1 MTEKEDF
8 FWERRPQELCK
19 MCGRCCRVS
28 TTVKSYKELQE
39 LAEAGDKGAM
49 DFLEL
54 FEPYE
59 SVEDAMLVDKAIVEN
74 IGYDENTTFYHC
86 RFIQKNNLCSR
97 YDTRKDLCRHC
108 PSTPFAV
115 VPPGCGFEDWLK
127 EEKQKVYNKIKAL
140 KLEKESYIKELQKEG
155 CTESRAIMLNKLIT
169 AIDNYINNY
178 AKYGAWDL

>member
-1 MTEKEDF
+1 MTEKEEF
-8 FWERRPQELCK
+8 FWDKRPQELCK

-28 TTVKSYKELQE
+28 TTPKSYKELVE
-39 LAEAGDKGAM
+39 LAQAGDKGAI
-49 DFLEL
+49 DFLEI

-59 SVEDAMLVDKAIVEN
+59 TVEDAMKVDRAIVEN

-97 YDTRKDLCRHC
+97 YDTRKELCRHC

-127 EEKQKVYNKIKAL
+127 EERLKVYNKVRSL
-140 KLEKESYIKELQKEG
+140 KLERAVYCKELEKEN
-155 CTESRAIMLNKLIT
+155 CSDSRKVMLNKLIT
-169 AIDNYINNY
+169 AIDTYINNY
-178 AKYGAWDL
+178 AKYGALDW